1 MNRQCFEI
9 IESGQDAVLIR
20 FGNTIDEEINSR
32 IRSFCA
38 ALSRT
43 DACRAGLIE
52 IVPAYCSVTVYFD
65 PFVLPLRRVIDIIT
79 GTGECHGEKTAE
91 QTPFVHTIP
100 VCYENDFAPD
110 MQNVAEHTHLTADEI
125 VKLHSS
131 TTYLIYMLGF
141 LPGFAYLGGMDKRL
155 VTPRLKTPRIKIPA
169 GSVAIGGEQTGI
181 YPVDS
186 PGGWQIIGRT
196 PVKVFD
202 PERHPQILFKAGDR
216 IKFKPVTQKEFEQY
230 GTEKNFT
237 FTTGL
242 PSGRK
247 SRPVQSG
254 IKVISGGMMTT
265 VQDGGRTGFQK
276 YGVGV
281 SGAMDRLSYAAA
293 NIIAGNEPGAAVLE
307 MTISGPEL
315 RFTLPAD
322 FVIAGAPVKA
332 VLDGRSVP
340 MNIRIHA
347 GEGSI
352 LQTGFVSAGVRSY
365 IAFTGGIL
373 VPEILGSR
381 STNSKCRIGGFCGR
395 SLMKGDELAI
405 GCVPEQFSRKPHAD
419 ESSLCRFSDND
430 QYSPAAILKRLSTV
444 RQGSHT
450 PLKLRVLPG
459 PQKDMFSEN
468 AVNVFTTST
477 FTVTADSDRMG
488 CRLSGPQIVS
498 ANGTD
503 IISDSIPAGSV
514 QITSSGNPVIMAA
527 DRQTAGGYA
536 KIAVIIT
543 ADMPL
548 IAQAAPGTEVIF
560 EFATRKEADE
570 ALRTQEILLTELDE
584 TVTDL

>member
-1 MNRQCFEI
+1 
-9 IESGQDAVLIR
+9 
-20 FGNTIDEEINSR
+20 
-32 IRSFCA
+32 
-38 ALSRT
+38 
-43 DACRAGLIE
+43 
-52 IVPAYCSVTVYFD
+52 
-65 PFVLPLRRVIDIIT
+65 
-79 GTGECHGEKTAE
+79 
-91 QTPFVHTIP
+91 
-100 VCYENDFAPD
+100 
-110 MQNVAEHTHLTADEI
+110 
-125 VKLHSS
+125 
-131 TTYLIYMLGF
+131 
-141 LPGFAYLGGMDKRL
+141 
-155 VTPRLKTPRIKIPA
+155 
-169 GSVAIGGEQTGI
+169 
-181 YPVDS
+181 
-186 PGGWQIIGRT
+186 
-196 PVKVFD
+196 
-202 PERHPQILFKAGDR
+202 
-216 IKFKPVTQKEFEQY
+216 
-230 GTEKNFT
+230 
-237 FTTGL
+237 
-242 PSGRK
+242 
-247 SRPVQSG
+247 
-254 IKVISGGMMTT
+254 
-265 VQDGGRTGFQK
+265 
-276 YGVGV
+276 
-281 SGAMDRLSYAAA
+281 
-293 NIIAGNEPGAAVLE
+293 
-307 MTISGPEL
+307 
-315 RFTLPAD
+315 
-322 FVIAGAPVKA
+322 
-332 VLDGRSVP
+332 
-340 MNIRIHA
+340 
-347 GEGSI
+347 
-352 LQTGFVSAGVRSY
+352 
-365 IAFTGGIL
+365 
-373 VPEILGSR
+373 
-381 STNSKCRIGGFCGR
+381 
-395 SLMKGDELAI
+395 MKGDELAI